1 MIDVGIDIED
11 YDSISHNYDWE
22 EVELLNVR
30 IDLQIKLDS
39 LVGRLLIIKSKKIKN
54 KIKKLN
60 SIIS

>member
-39 LVGRLLIIKSKKIKN
+39 LVSRLLIIKSKKIKN
-54 KIKKLN
+54 KIKKLK

>member
-54 KIKKLN
+54 KIKKLK

>member
-11 YDSISHNYDWE
+11 HDSISHNYDWE

-39 LVGRLLIIKSKKIKN
+39 LVSRLLIIKSKKIKN
-54 KIKKLN
+54 KIKKLK